1 MALFFQLTIANA
13 LGFFNAEALCLVYFV
28 VGVRAFEEEY
38 VAVAFER
45 EDVRT
50 DTVEEPAVVA
60 DDYGTSGKVLKT
72 LLECTQRVHV
82 DIVGRLVEE
91 QHVTL
96 LLQCEGELQAVAL
109 TT

>member
-1 MALFFQLTIANA
+1 M
-13 LGFFNAEALCLVYFV
+13 
-28 VGVRAFEEEY
+28 
-38 VAVAFER
+38 
-45 EDVRT
+45 RT

-91 QHVTL
+91 QYVTL
-96 LLQCEGELQAVAL
+96 LLQCEGKLQAVAL
-109 TT
+109 TTRKHRTHLLLITTGKVESA